1 MIPFSCRQ
9 NRFQRRSSGAGI
21 FKHVTFCNSNAK
33 LIQCG
38 GNIMAR
44 FFKKREEIKGLSPGS
59 LVFVGNQKVENVRIR
74 VIDYDGAQLKE
85 DELKDI
91 AAGAEFKRT
100 NTVTWINVDG
110 LHDLALMK
118 DIAST
123 LDLHPLL
130 MEDILN
136 TGQRPKLEEFDNCLF
151 LVVKMLRY
159 DKEKQMII
167 SEQLSMVSG
176 DTFLLTFQ
184 EQPGDVFEPV
194 RERIRKQKG
203 RIRASGIDYLAYALL
218 DTVVDNYIFIIERLG
233 EQIEDIEEEVLEK
246 AEPAVMEKINAF
258 KREMNF
264 LRKSVRPAREAV
276 IQLSKLDSELIND
289 QTVPFLKDLQDLITQ
304 AVEAI
309 DTYRDM
315 LSDQLD
321 LYNSVVSNRMN
332 DIMKVLT
339 IFAAI
344 FIPLTFIAGIYGTN
358 FEYLPELKFKYS
370 YFFFWGA
377 ILAVAA
383 VMLIF
388 FRKKKWF

>member
-1 MIPFSCRQ
+1 
-9 NRFQRRSSGAGI
+9 
-21 FKHVTFCNSNAK
+21 
-33 LIQCG
+33 
-38 GNIMAR
+38 MAR

-59 LVFVGNQKVENVRIR
+59 LIFIGNQKVDNIRIR
-74 VIDYDGAQLKE
+74 VIDYDGSQLKE

-91 AAGAEFKRT
+91 AAGAAFKQT
-100 NTVTWINVDG
+100 NTVTWINIDG
-110 LHDLALMK
+110 LHDHTVMK
-118 DIAST
+118 AIGQT
-123 LDLHPLL
+123 FDLHPLL
-130 MEDILN
+130 LEDIMN
-136 TGQRPKLEEFDNCLF
+136 TGQRPKFEEFENCLF
-151 LVVKMLRY
+151 LVLKMLRY
-159 DKEKQMII
+159 DKEKKMIYA
-167 SEQLSMVSG
+167 EQLSLVLG

-194 RERIRKQKG
+194 RERIRKQKA

-258 KREMNF
+258 RREMNF
-264 LRKSVRPAREAV
+264 LRKSVRPAREAI
-276 IQLSKLDSELIND
+276 IQLSKLDSDLIND

-304 AVEAI
+304 ASEAI

-315 LSDQLD
+315 LSDQLN
-321 LYNSVVSNRMN
+321 LYNSVVGNRMN

-370 YFFFWGA
+370 YFFFWG
-377 ILAVAA
+377 ILLSVAG
-383 VMLIF
+383 VMLLYF
-388 FRKKKWF
+388 KKKKWL